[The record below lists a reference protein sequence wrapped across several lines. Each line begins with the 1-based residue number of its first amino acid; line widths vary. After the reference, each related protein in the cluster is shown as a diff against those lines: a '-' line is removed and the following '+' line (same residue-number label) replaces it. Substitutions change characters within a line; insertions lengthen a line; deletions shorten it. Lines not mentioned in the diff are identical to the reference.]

1 MISGHQIQEILSLY
15 TKHGWKL
22 RRVLL
27 TPKLK
32 MQIADSIE
40 IIFKSAE
47 IIDAEIDAIWL
58 SRASTEN
65 RESWEIRRLSETGYA
80 LVEVFE
86 EDDEEEVR
94 EEIRQEMQAR
104 MQGKN

>member
-1 MISGHQIQEILSLY
+1 MMRSEQIREILSLY
-15 TKHGWKL
+15 LKHNWKL
-22 RRVLL
+22 RRVLI

-32 MQIADSIE
+32 MQIADSLGNLFE
-40 IIFKSAE
+40 SAE
-47 IIDAEIDAIWL
+47 ILDSEIDAVWL
-58 SRASTEN
+58 SRASTDN

-104 MQGKN
+104 MQNNG

>member
-1 MISGHQIQEILSLY
+1 MRAEQIQEILSLY

-32 MQIADSIE
+32 SQIADSIE
-40 IIFKSAE
+40 TLFKSVE
-47 IIDAEIDAIWL
+47 VVDAEIDAIWL

-94 EEIRQEMQAR
+94 EEIRQEMQVR
-104 MQGKN
+104 MLN